1 MSRDIDAEQRGS
13 VCQNALAVTL
23 GVLGTLEGHFLRR
36 ENTRLRVLNNGGFN
50 PGAQSGKSRYGELRL
65 MLADSLF
72 LQTRRWDAV
81 QEVARYVA
89 ELEAQADFGLA
100 AKYRAV
106 LVTLLGGD
114 VTSALNQAKAMG
126 SRSSGERA
134 TNPERSGKHSVKS
147 VLNGLGTSIDRAGD

>member
-1 MSRDIDAEQRGS
+1 
-13 VCQNALAVTL
+13 
-23 GVLGTLEGHFLRR
+23 
-36 ENTRLRVLNNGGFN
+36 
-50 PGAQSGKSRYGELRL
+50 

-81 QEVARYVA
+81 RELARYVA
-89 ELEAQADFGLA
+89 ELEQEADFAQAA
-100 AKYRAV
+100 RYRAV

-114 VTSALNQAKAMG
+114 VTGALDQAKAVG

-147 VLNGLGTSIDRAGD
+147 VLNGLGTSIDRAAD